1 MEKLL
6 KDRINLTIENYR
18 NAKMDLRNDGDLI
31 NHFASLV
38 FAHYEK
44 EIPFEKVKE
53 IRKYI
58 KETSSRVSPFRGDI
72 LYILSLLIAI
82 ENENEKELISDIY
95 QVEEILRHEGFYE
108 CDYLVLTS
116 FVIAKYG
123 KNKDKYKI
131 ANKMKEVFILLKE
144 KYYNITG
151 EDDYL
156 VCALW
161 ALNDIEINTIDEFIE
176 TIYNNMT
183 NLNIKSK
190 NGIQGLTNAIMLN
203 GSSGHMYKTIEFILQ
218 LEKRDI
224 KLASQFL
231 PLLGM
236 LSNRD
241 VRKSIDL
248 IEGVIETL
256 CEEESE
262 YEYYMDKGFRTII
275 AITIISFTTINEN
288 RNYIDEL
295 LAQGVYCFIKSKNKG
310 MFAEALA

>member
-1 MEKLL
+1 MDKLL
-6 KDRINLTIENYR
+6 KDIIDLTIENYR
-18 NAKMDLRNDGDLI
+18 SAKVKLRNDGDLI
-31 NHFASLV
+31 NHLASLV
-38 FAHYEK
+38 FAHNNK
-44 EIPFEKVKE
+44 DIPFEKVKE
-53 IRKYI
+53 IRRYI
-58 KETSSRVSPFRGDI
+58 KDTSSRVSPFRGET
-72 LYILSLLIAI
+72 LYILSLLIAL
-82 ENENEKELISDIY
+82 ENEEENIINDIY
-95 QVEEILRHEGFYE
+95 EIMELLTEEGFNE

-123 KNKDKYKI
+123 KGIDKLKI
-131 ANKMKEVFILLKE
+131 SRKMKDVFILLKE

-161 ALNDIEINTIDEFIE
+161 ALNDIDITTIDEFIE
-176 TIYNNMT
+176 TIYDNIT

-190 NGIQGLTNAIMLN
+190 NGIQSLTNAIMLN
-203 GSSGHMYKTIEFILQ
+203 GSSGHMYKTMEFILQ
-218 LEKRDI
+218 MEKREI
-224 KLASQFL
+224 KIAHQFL
-231 PLLGM
+231 PLLGV

-241 VRKSIDL
+241 MRKSIDL
-248 IEGVIETL
+248 IEDVVETL

-275 AITIISFTTINEN
+275 AISIISFNTIGDN

-295 LAQGVYCFIKSKNKG
+295 LAQGVYSFIKSKNKG

>member
-1 MEKLL
+1 MDKLL

-18 NAKMDLRNDGDLI
+18 NAKVKLRNDGDLI
-31 NHFASLV
+31 NHLASLV
-38 FAHYEK
+38 FAHNNK
-44 EIPFEKVKE
+44 DIPFEKVRE
-53 IRKYI
+53 IRRYI
-58 KETSSRVSPFRGDI
+58 KDTSSRVSPFRGET
-72 LYILSLLIAI
+72 LYILSLLIAL
-82 ENENEKELISDIY
+82 ENEEENIINDIY
-95 QVEEILRHEGFYE
+95 EIMDLLTEEGFKE

-123 KNKDKYKI
+123 KGVDKLKI
-131 ANKMKEVFILLKE
+131 SRKMKDVFILLKE

-161 ALNDIEINTIDEFIE
+161 ALNNIDITTIDEFIE
-176 TIYNNMT
+176 TIYNNIT

-190 NGIQGLTNAIMLN
+190 NGIQSLTNAIMLN
-203 GSSGHMYKTIEFILQ
+203 GSSGHMYKTMEFILQ
-218 LEKRDI
+218 MEKRDI
-224 KLASQFL
+224 KIAQQFL
-231 PLLGM
+231 PLLGV

-241 VRKSIDL
+241 MRKSIDL
-248 IEGVIETL
+248 IEDVVEAL

-275 AITIISFTTINEN
+275 AISIISFNTIGDN

-295 LAQGVYCFIKSKNKG
+295 LAQGVYSFIKSKNKG

>member
-6 KDRINLTIENYR
+6 EDRIYKTINNYR
-18 NAKMDLRNDGDLI
+18 NAKINLRNDGDLI
-31 NHFASLV
+31 NHFASLI

-44 EIPFEKVKE
+44 EIPFDKVKE

-58 KETSSRVSPFRGDI
+58 KASSSRVSSFRGDI
-72 LYILSLLIAI
+72 LYILSLLIAL
-82 ENENEKELISDIY
+82 EDGNEKELITDIY
-95 QVEEILRHEGFYE
+95 EVEEILKEQGFNE

-116 FVIAKYG
+116 FVLAKYG
-123 KNKDKYKI
+123 KKKDKHSV
-131 ANKMKEVFILLKE
+131 AEKMKSVFILLKE

-161 ALNDIEINTIDEFIE
+161 ALNDIDIKTIDEFIE
-176 TIYNNMT
+176 TIYNYMT

-190 NGIQGLTNAIMLN
+190 NGIQSLTNAIMLN

-218 LEKRDI
+218 LEKKDI
-224 KLASQFL
+224 KIAQQFL
-231 PLLGM
+231 PLLGV

-241 VRKSIDL
+241 VRKTINLID
-248 IEGVIETL
+248 GVINTL

-275 AITIISFTTINEN
+275 AITIISFTTINEE

-295 LAQGVYCFIKSKNKG
+295 LAQGVYSLIKSKNKG
-310 MFAEALA
+310 MFEAALA

>member
-18 NAKMDLRNDGDLI
+18 NAKIDLRNDGDLI

-82 ENENEKELISDIY
+82 ENENEKELISNIY

-156 VCALW
+156 VCSLW

-241 VRKSIDL
+241 VRKSVDL

-288 RNYIDEL
+288 KNYIDEL

>member
-18 NAKMDLRNDGDLI
+18 NAKEDLRNDGDLI

-38 FAHYEK
+38 FTHYAK

-58 KETSSRVSPFRGDI
+58 KATSSRVSPFRGDM

-82 ENENEKELISDIY
+82 EEGNENKIIDDIY
-95 QVEEILRHEGFYE
+95 EIMDVLKFQGFNE

-123 KNKDKYKI
+123 HNKDKHKI
-131 ANKMKEVFILLKE
+131 ANKMKDVYILLKE

-161 ALNDIEINTIDEFIE
+161 ALNDIDIDTIDEFIE
-176 TIYNNMT
+176 TIYTHMT
-183 NLNIKSK
+183 DLNIKSK
-190 NGIQGLTNAIMLN
+190 NSIQGLTNAIMLN
-203 GSSGHMYKTIEFILQ
+203 GSSGHMYKTIEFMLQ
-218 LEKRDI
+218 LEKRGI
-224 KLASQFL
+224 KLAQQFL
-231 PLLGM
+231 PLLGV
-236 LSNRD
+236 LSNND
-241 VRKSIDL
+241 MRKSVDL
-248 IEGVIETL
+248 IEDVVDML
-256 CEEESE
+256 CDEESE

-275 AITIISFTTINEN
+275 AISIISFTTISEK
-288 RNYIDEL
+288 RNYVDEL

>member
-18 NAKMDLRNDGDLI
+18 NAKIDLRNDGDLI

-82 ENENEKELISDIY
+82 ENENEKELISNIY

-241 VRKSIDL
+241 VRKSVDL

-288 RNYIDEL
+288 KNYIDEL

>member
-6 KDRINLTIENYR
+6 KDRIDLTIENYR
-18 NAKMDLRNDGDLI
+18 NSKMDLRNDGDLI

-44 EIPFEKVKE
+44 RIPFEKVKE
-53 IRKYI
+53 IRRYI
-58 KETSSRVSPFRGDI
+58 KETSSRVSPFRGDM
-72 LYILSLLIAI
+72 LYILSILIAL
-82 ENENEKELISDIY
+82 EDKNEKEFISDIY
-95 QVEEILRHEGFYE
+95 EVEEMLRNEGFNE

-123 KNKDKYKI
+123 KSRDRYKI

-176 TIYNNMT
+176 TIYNSMT

-231 PLLGM
+231 PLLGV
-236 LSNRD
+236 LSNRN
-241 VRKSIDL
+241 VRKSVNL
-248 IEGVIETL
+248 IEYVIEML

-275 AITIISFTTINEN
+275 AITIISFTTIDEK

-295 LAQGVYCFIKSKNKG
+295 LAQGVYCFIRSKNKG

>member
-123 KNKDKYKI
+123 KNNDKYKI

>member
-6 KDRINLTIENYR
+6 EERINLTIDNYR
-18 NAKMDLRNDGDLI
+18 NSKIDLRNDGDLI

-58 KETSSRVSPFRGDI
+58 KATSSRVSPFRGDI
-72 LYILSLLIAI
+72 LYILSILVALEENQKQLI
-82 ENENEKELISDIY
+82 ENLYESYDI
-95 QVEEILRHEGFYE
+95 LKNEGFKE

-116 FVIAKYG
+116 FVLAKYANG
-123 KNKDKYKI
+123 KDKEEI
-131 ANKMKEVFILLKE
+131 AQKMKEVFILLKD

-161 ALNDIEINTIDEFIE
+161 ALNDIDINTIDEFIE
-176 TIYNNMT
+176 AIYNYMT

-190 NGIQGLTNAIMLN
+190 NGIQSLTNAIMLN
-203 GSSGHMYKTIEFILQ
+203 GSSGHMYRTIEFILQ
-218 LEKRDI
+218 LEKREI
-224 KLASQFL
+224 KLAQQFL
-231 PLLGM
+231 PLLGV

-241 VRKSIDL
+241 IRKSVDL
-248 IEGVIETL
+248 IEGVIDKL
-256 CEEESE
+256 CDEESE

-275 AITIISFTTINEN
+275 AITIISFTTINEK
-288 RNYIDEL
+288 RSYIDEL

>member
-6 KDRINLTIENYR
+6 EERINLTIDNYR
-18 NAKMDLRNDGDLI
+18 NSKIDLRNDGDLI

-58 KETSSRVSPFRGDI
+58 KATSSRVSPFRGDI
-72 LYILSLLIAI
+72 LYILSILVALEENQKQLI
-82 ENENEKELISDIY
+82 ESLYESYDI
-95 QVEEILRHEGFYE
+95 LKNEGFKE

-116 FVIAKYG
+116 FVLAKYANG
-123 KNKDKYKI
+123 KDKEEI
-131 ANKMKEVFILLKE
+131 AQKMKEVFILLKD

-161 ALNDIEINTIDEFIE
+161 ALNDIDINTIDEFIE
-176 TIYNNMT
+176 AIYNYMT

-190 NGIQGLTNAIMLN
+190 NGIQSLTNAIMLN
-203 GSSGHMYKTIEFILQ
+203 GSSGHMYRTIEFILQ
-218 LEKRDI
+218 LEKREI
-224 KLASQFL
+224 KLAQQFL
-231 PLLGM
+231 PLLGV

-241 VRKSIDL
+241 IRKSVDL
-248 IEGVIETL
+248 IEGVIDKL
-256 CEEESE
+256 CDEESE

-275 AITIISFTTINEN
+275 AITIISFTTINEK
-288 RNYIDEL
+288 RSYIDEL

>member
-6 KDRINLTIENYR
+6 EDRIYKTIENYR
-18 NAKMDLRNDGDLI
+18 NAKMNLRNDGDLI
-31 NHFASLV
+31 NHLASLI
-38 FAHYEK
+38 FAHYDK
-44 EIPFEKVKE
+44 EIPFDRVKE

-58 KETSSRVSPFRGDI
+58 KASSSRVSSFRGDM
-72 LYILSLLIAI
+72 LYILSLLIAL
-82 ENENEKELISDIY
+82 EDGDEKELISDIY
-95 QVEEILRHEGFYE
+95 EIEEILKDEGFNE

-123 KNKDKYKI
+123 KNKDKHNVAK
-131 ANKMKEVFILLKE
+131 KMKSVFILLKE

-161 ALNDIEINTIDEFIE
+161 ALNDIDINTIDEFIE
-176 TIYNNMT
+176 TIYNYMA

-190 NGIQGLTNAIMLN
+190 NGIQSLTNAIMLN

-218 LEKRDI
+218 MEKKDI
-224 KLASQFL
+224 KIAQQFL
-231 PLLGM
+231 PLLGV

-241 VRKSIDL
+241 VRKTINLID
-248 IEGVIETL
+248 GVINTL

-275 AITIISFTTINEN
+275 AVTIISFTTISDE
-288 RNYIDEL
+288 RDYIDEL
-295 LAQGVYCFIKSKNKG
+295 LAQGVYCLIKSKNKG
-310 MFAEALA
+310 MFEAALA

>member
-6 KDRINLTIENYR
+6 KDRIYMNIDNYR
-18 NAKMDLRNDGDLI
+18 NAKMNLRNDGDLI

-38 FAHYEK
+38 FTHHEK
-44 EIPFEKVKE
+44 EIPFERVKE

-58 KETSSRVSPFRGDI
+58 KASSSRVSSFRGDI
-72 LYILSLLIAI
+72 LYILSLLIAL
-82 ENENEKELISDIY
+82 EEGDKKELIADIY
-95 QVEEILRHEGFYE
+95 KVEQILKEEGFNE

-116 FVIAKYG
+116 FVLAKYG
-123 KNKDKYKI
+123 KKSDKHKVSK
-131 ANKMKEVFILLKE
+131 KMKEVFILLKE

-161 ALNDIEINTIDEFIE
+161 ALNDIDVRTIDEFIE
-176 TIYNNMT
+176 TIYNYMT

-190 NGIQGLTNAIMLN
+190 NGIQSLTNAIMLN

-218 LEKRDI
+218 LEKQDI
-224 KLASQFL
+224 KIAQQFL

-241 VRKSIDL
+241 IRKTINL
-248 IEGVIETL
+248 IEGVINTL

-262 YEYYMDKGFRTII
+262 YEYYMDKGFRSII
-275 AITIISFTTINEN
+275 AITLISFTTINEE

-295 LAQGVYCFIKSKNKG
+295 LAQGVYSLIKSKNKG
-310 MFAEALA
+310 MFVEALA

>member
-53 IRKYI
+53 IRRYI
-58 KETSSRVSPFRGDI
+58 KETSSRVSPFRGDM
-72 LYILSLLIAI
+72 LYILSLLIAL
-82 ENENEKELISDIY
+82 EGEDEKELISDIY
-95 QVEEILRHEGFYE
+95 EVEEILRNEGFNE

-116 FVIAKYG
+116 FVIVKYG
-123 KNKDKYKI
+123 RSKDKYKI
-131 ANKMKEVFILLKE
+131 ANKMKAVFILLKE

-241 VRKSIDL
+241 VRKGIDL
-248 IEGVIETL
+248 IEGVIEML

-275 AITIISFTTINEN
+275 AITIISFTTINEK

>member
-53 IRKYI
+53 IRRYI
-58 KETSSRVSPFRGDI
+58 KETSSRVSPFRGDM
-72 LYILSLLIAI
+72 LYILSLLIAL
-82 ENENEKELISDIY
+82 EGEDEKELISDIY
-95 QVEEILRHEGFYE
+95 EVEEILRNEGFNE

-116 FVIAKYG
+116 FVIVKYG
-123 KNKDKYKI
+123 RSKDKYKI
-131 ANKMKEVFILLKE
+131 ANKMKAVFILLKE

-275 AITIISFTTINEN
+275 AITIISFTTINEK

>member
-1 MEKLL
+1 MDKLL

-18 NAKMDLRNDGDLI
+18 SAKVKLRNDGDLI
-31 NHFASLV
+31 NHLASLV
-38 FAHYEK
+38 FAHNNK
-44 EIPFEKVKE
+44 DIPFEKVRE
-53 IRKYI
+53 IRRYI
-58 KETSSRVSPFRGDI
+58 KDTSSRVSPFRGET
-72 LYILSLLIAI
+72 LYILSLLIAL
-82 ENENEKELISDIY
+82 ENEDENIINDIY
-95 QVEEILRHEGFYE
+95 EIMDLLTEEGFKE

-123 KNKDKYKI
+123 KGIDKLKI
-131 ANKMKEVFILLKE
+131 SRKMKDVFILLKE

-161 ALNDIEINTIDEFIE
+161 ALNDIDITTIDEFIE
-176 TIYNNMT
+176 TIYNNIT

-190 NGIQGLTNAIMLN
+190 NGIQSLTNAIMLN
-203 GSSGHMYKTIEFILQ
+203 GSSGHMYKTMEFILQ
-218 LEKRDI
+218 MEKREI
-224 KLASQFL
+224 KIAQQFL
-231 PLLGM
+231 PLLGV

-241 VRKSIDL
+241 MRKSIDL
-248 IEGVIETL
+248 IEDVVETL

-275 AITIISFTTINEN
+275 AISIISFNTIGDN
-288 RNYIDEL
+288 RSYIDEL
-295 LAQGVYCFIKSKNKG
+295 LAQGVYSFIKSKNKG

>member
-6 KDRINLTIENYR
+6 EDRIYKTINNYR
-18 NAKMDLRNDGDLI
+18 NAKINLRNDGDLI
-31 NHFASLV
+31 NHFASLI

-44 EIPFEKVKE
+44 EIPFDKVKE

-58 KETSSRVSPFRGDI
+58 KASSSRVSSFRGDI
-72 LYILSLLIAI
+72 LYILSLLIAL
-82 ENENEKELISDIY
+82 EDGNEKELITDIY
-95 QVEEILRHEGFYE
+95 EVEEILKEQGFNEG
-108 CDYLVLTS
+108 DYLVLTS
-116 FVIAKYG
+116 FVLAKYG
-123 KNKDKYKI
+123 TKKDKHSV
-131 ANKMKEVFILLKE
+131 AEKMKSVFILLKE

-161 ALNDIEINTIDEFIE
+161 ALNDIDIKTIDEFIE
-176 TIYNNMT
+176 TIYNYMT

-190 NGIQGLTNAIMLN
+190 NGIQSLTNAIMLN

-218 LEKRDI
+218 LEKKDMKI
-224 KLASQFL
+224 AQQFL
-231 PLLGM
+231 PLLGV

-241 VRKSIDL
+241 VRKTINLID
-248 IEGVIETL
+248 GVINTL

-275 AITIISFTTINEN
+275 AITIISFTTINEE

-295 LAQGVYCFIKSKNKG
+295 LAQGVYSLIKSKNKG
-310 MFAEALA
+310 MFEAALA